1 MNRIDRLSAILIQ
14 LQSKKVVTAQ
24 QIADRFDISLRTVY
38 RDIRALE
45 AAGVPLGAEAGVGY
59 FIMEGYNLP
68 PVKFSKEEAGALFM
82 AAKLA
87 EQQTD
92 KSIRKSLEDA
102 LIKIRS
108 ALKLDEK
115 EFLES
120 IENHIEVLPP
130 PIQSDTRFPD
140 HYLSDIQTALANRRV
155 INFDY
160 YSPYSAS
167 NTNRDVEPLSL
178 CFYSRHWHLIGYC
191 KLRKALRDF
200 RSDRIMKLKIT
211 SHTFEET
218 IENRYHSLEDLLTRA
233 QDLQEVMVR
242 ISKKVAQYISEQK
255 YYMGFVESKSGP
267 ANDEHMKFMVGD
279 LEVFA
284 HWLLQFSD
292 EVTVIEPAELRNKV
306 MTLIERAFQHY
317 FKN

>member
-1 MNRIDRLSAILIQ
+1 M
-14 LQSKKVVTAQ
+14 VTAQ

-68 PVKFSKEEAGALFM
+68 PVKFSKEEAGALLM

-87 EQQTD
+87 EQNTD

-102 LIKIRS
+102 LFKIRS

-120 IENHIEVLPP
+120 IEDHIEVLQP

-140 HYLSDIQTALANRRV
+140 HYLSDIQTALATRRV

-167 NTNRDVEPLSL
+167 YTNRDVEPLSL

-200 RSDRIMKLKIT
+200 RSDRMMKLKIT
-211 SHTFEET
+211 DQTFEET
-218 IENRYHSLEDLLTRA
+218 VENRYHSLEDLLTRA
-233 QDLQEVMVR
+233 QDLQEVMV
-242 ISKKVAQYISEQK
+242 IVSHKVAQYISEQK
-255 YYMGFVESKSGP
+255 YYMGFVESNPGP
-267 ANDEHMKFMVGD
+267 TNNEHMKFMVGD

-292 EVTVIEPAELRNKV
+292 EVTVVEPVELRNKV
-306 MTLIERAFQHY
+306 MGLIEKAFRHY
-317 FKN
+317 FKE